1 MAWPPTLE
9 ELKVDMKI
17 NLADTRDDDRLQ
29 QTLDAAVAF
38 IEDRRP
44 HINYTAD
51 PLSTYPEPKAD
62 LVLGTLRLAGRWHTR
77 RDSPDGLVSM
87 GELGSGRVPSI
98 DPDIE
103 KLLRIGRWAKAVI
116 G

>member
-1 MAWPPTLE
+1 MWPPELT

-17 NLADTRDDDRLQ
+17 DPDDERDDERLQ
-29 QTLDAAVAF
+29 QTLDAAVSF
-38 IEDRRP
+38 VESVRTR
-44 HINYTAD
+44 INYTED
-51 PLSTYPEPKAD
+51 PLSTRPEPGAD

-103 KLLRIGRWAKAVI
+103 KLLRIGRWAKAVL